1 MSIIIKSNR
10 KKDNPMSIELI
21 IGNSGRNFSG
31 GTSITI
37 QLLGYQQREMNL
49 AVLGSRFIPK
59 HFNTLNYF
67 QFLLLTRKKL
77 PNGKLRVFYA
87 RKNNEMIQGLFAK
100 YIFRSKIKIIFSSSA
115 QRNHTNFTKW
125 LMSKMDS
132 VVSTS
137 KKAGSYLIKEPDKV
151 ISHGIDLN
159 RFTLPEDKD
168 KAWKELGFPG
178 SIGIGIFGRVRYSK
192 GIDILVDAA
201 LKVLPKHPEATV
213 IICGEVQLED
223 QAYKNNMLRK
233 INDANLEKR
242 ILFLGRK
249 PFEDLPKLFQGM
261 SVVAALSRNEG
272 YGLTPLE
279 GMASGA
285 AVLTSSEG
293 VWDELVRDGIDGY
306 VVKTNDVLQ
315 TSERLNTLIEN
326 SSKTKIMGEN
336 AAKYISENF
345 SVEKEA
351 RQIIQHIRY
360 VQNI

>member
-1 MSIIIKSNR
+1 MLNLE
-10 KKDNPMSIELI
+10 NIELI

-37 QLLGYQQREMNL
+37 QLLDYQEKEMNL

-59 HFNTLNYF
+59 HFKTLNYL
-67 QFLLLTRKKL
+67 QFLMLTRKKL
-77 PNGKLRVFYA
+77 PNGKLRVFYT
-87 RKNNEMIQGLFAK
+87 RKNNEMIQGLIAK

-115 QRNHTNFTKW
+115 QRNHTKFTKW

-137 KKAGSYLIKEPDKV
+137 RKAGNYLIKEPDKI

-159 RFTLPEDKD
+159 RFSLPEDKD
-168 KAWKELGFPG
+168 KAWQALGFPG

-201 LKVLPKHPEATV
+201 LKVLPKHPKATV
-213 IICGEVQLED
+213 IICGEIQIED
-223 QAYKNNMLRK
+223 QTYKNNMLRK
-233 INDANLEKR
+233 ITDANLEDR
-242 ILFLGRK
+242 ILFLGKK

-326 SSKTKIMGEN
+326 SSKTKSMGEN

-351 RQIIQHIRY
+351 DQIIQHIRY
-360 VQNI
+360 VQSI

>member
-1 MSIIIKSNR
+1 MLNLE
-10 KKDNPMSIELI
+10 NIELI

-37 QLLGYQQREMNL
+37 QLLDYQEKEMNL

-59 HFNTLNYF
+59 HFKTLNYL
-67 QFLLLTRKKL
+67 QFLMLTRKKL
-77 PNGKLRVFYA
+77 PNGKLRVFYT
-87 RKNNEMIQGLFAK
+87 RKNNEMIQGLIAK

-115 QRNHTNFTKW
+115 QRNHTKFTKW

-137 KKAGSYLIKEPDKV
+137 RKAGNYLIKEPDKI

-159 RFTLPEDKD
+159 RFSLPEDKD
-168 KAWKELGFPG
+168 KAWQALGFPG

-201 LKVLPKHPEATV
+201 LKVLPKHPKATV
-213 IICGEVQLED
+213 IICGEIQIED
-223 QAYKNNMLRK
+223 QTYKNNMLRK
-233 INDANLEKR
+233 ITDANLEDR
-242 ILFLGRK
+242 ILFLGKK

-293 VWDELVRDGIDGY
+293 IWDELVRDGIDGY
-306 VVKTNDVLQ
+306 VVETNDVLQ

-326 SSKTKIMGEN
+326 SSKTKSMGEN

-351 RQIIQHIRY
+351 DQIIQHIRD

>member
-1 MSIIIKSNR
+1 MFDLK
-10 KKDNPMSIELI
+10 SIELI

-37 QLLGYQQREMNL
+37 QLLDYQEKEMNL
-49 AVLGSRFIPK
+49 AVLGSRFIPGHIK
-59 HFNTLNYF
+59 TLNYF
-67 QFLLLTRKKL
+67 QFLLLTRTKL
-77 PNGKLRVFYA
+77 PNGKLRVFYT
-87 RKNNEMIQGLFAK
+87 RKNNEMIQGLIAK

-115 QRNHTNFTKW
+115 QRSHTKFTKW

-132 VVSTS
+132 IVSTS
-137 KKAGSYLIKEPDKV
+137 KKAGSYLIKEPDKI

-168 KAWKELGFPG
+168 KAWQALGFPG
-178 SIGIGIFGRVRYSK
+178 SVGIGIFGRVRYSK

-201 LKVLPKHPEATV
+201 LEVLPKHPHATV
-213 IICGEVQLED
+213 IICGEIQLED
-223 QAYKNNMLRK
+223 QTYKNNMLRK
-233 INDANLEKR
+233 ITDANLEER
-242 ILFLGRK
+242 ILFLGKK
-249 PFEDLPKLFQGM
+249 PFEDLPRLFQGM
-261 SVVAALSRNEG
+261 TVVAALSRNEG

-326 SSKTKIMGEN
+326 SSKTKIMGKN
-336 AAKYISENF
+336 AAKYILENF

-351 RQIIQHIRY
+351 EQIIKHIRD
-360 VQNI
+360 VQNK

>member
-1 MSIIIKSNR
+1 MLNLKN
-10 KKDNPMSIELI
+10 IELI

-37 QLLGYQQREMNL
+37 QLLDYQEKEMNL

-59 HFNTLNYF
+59 HFKTLNYL
-67 QFLLLTRKKL
+67 QFLMLTRKKL
-77 PNGKLRVFYA
+77 PNGKLRVFYT
-87 RKNNEMIQGLFAK
+87 RKNNEMIQGLIAK

-115 QRNHTNFTKW
+115 QRNHTKFTKW

-137 KKAGSYLIKEPDKV
+137 RKAGNYLIKEPDKI

-159 RFTLPEDKD
+159 RFSLPEDKD
-168 KAWKELGFPG
+168 KAWQALGFPG

-201 LKVLPKHPEATV
+201 LKVLPKHPKATV
-213 IICGEVQLED
+213 IICGEIQIED
-223 QAYKNNMLRK
+223 QTYKNNMLRK
-233 INDANLEKR
+233 ITDANLEDR
-242 ILFLGRK
+242 ILFLGKK

-326 SSKTKIMGEN
+326 SSKTKSMGEN

-351 RQIIQHIRY
+351 DQIIQHIRH

>member
-1 MSIIIKSNR
+1 MFDLK
-10 KKDNPMSIELI
+10 SIELI

-37 QLLGYQQREMNL
+37 QLLDYQEKEMNL
-49 AVLGSRFIPK
+49 AVLGSRFIPGHIK
-59 HFNTLNYF
+59 TLNYF
-67 QFLLLTRKKL
+67 QFLLLTRTKL
-77 PNGKLRVFYA
+77 PNGKLRVFYT
-87 RKNNEMIQGLFAK
+87 RKNNEMIQGLIAK

-115 QRNHTNFTKW
+115 QRSHTKFTKW

-132 VVSTS
+132 IVSTS
-137 KKAGSYLIKEPDKV
+137 KKAGSYLIKEPDKI

-168 KAWKELGFPG
+168 KAWQALGFPG

-201 LKVLPKHPEATV
+201 LEVLPKHPQATV
-213 IICGEVQLED
+213 IICGEIQLED
-223 QAYKNNMLRK
+223 QTYKNNMLRK
-233 INDANLEKR
+233 ITDANLEER
-242 ILFLGRK
+242 ILFLGKK
-249 PFEDLPKLFQGM
+249 PFEDLPRLFQGM
-261 SVVAALSRNEG
+261 TVVAALSRNEG

-306 VVKTNDVLQ
+306 VVKTNDIQQ
-315 TSERLNTLIEN
+315 TTERLNTLIEN
-326 SSKTKIMGEN
+326 SSKTKIMGKN

-345 SVEKEA
+345 SVVKEA
-351 RQIIQHIRY
+351 EQIIKHIRD
-360 VQNI
+360 VQNR

>member
-1 MSIIIKSNR
+1 MFDLK
-10 KKDNPMSIELI
+10 SIELI

-37 QLLGYQQREMNL
+37 QLLDYQEKEMNL
-49 AVLGSRFIPK
+49 AVLGSRFIPGHIK
-59 HFNTLNYF
+59 TLNYF
-67 QFLLLTRKKL
+67 QFLLLTRTKL
-77 PNGKLRVFYA
+77 PNGKLRVFYT
-87 RKNNEMIQGLFAK
+87 RKNNEMIQGLIAK

-115 QRNHTNFTKW
+115 QRSHTKFTKW

-132 VVSTS
+132 IVSTS
-137 KKAGSYLIKEPDKV
+137 KKAGSYLIKEPDKI

-168 KAWKELGFPG
+168 KVWQALGFPG
-178 SIGIGIFGRVRYSK
+178 SVGIGIFGRVRYSK

-201 LKVLPKHPEATV
+201 LEVLPKHPHATV
-213 IICGEVQLED
+213 IICGEIQLED
-223 QAYKNNMLRK
+223 QTYKNNMLRK
-233 INDANLEKR
+233 ITDANLEER
-242 ILFLGRK
+242 ILFLGKK
-249 PFEDLPKLFQGM
+249 PFEDLPRLFQGM
-261 SVVAALSRNEG
+261 TVVAALSRNEG

-306 VVKTNDVLQ
+306 VVKTNDVHQ

-326 SSKTKIMGEN
+326 SSKTKIMGKN
-336 AAKYISENF
+336 AAKYILENF

-351 RQIIQHIRY
+351 KQIIQHIRD
-360 VQNI
+360 VQNK

>member
-1 MSIIIKSNR
+1 MFDLK
-10 KKDNPMSIELI
+10 SIELI

-37 QLLGYQQREMNL
+37 QLLDYQEKEMNL
-49 AVLGSRFIPK
+49 AVLGSRFIPGHIK
-59 HFNTLNYF
+59 TLNYF
-67 QFLLLTRKKL
+67 QFLLLTRTKL
-77 PNGKLRVFYA
+77 PNGKLRVFYT
-87 RKNNEMIQGLFAK
+87 RKNNEMIQGLIAK

-115 QRNHTNFTKW
+115 QRSHTKFTKW

-132 VVSTS
+132 IVSTS
-137 KKAGSYLIKEPDKV
+137 KKAGSYLIKEPDKI

-168 KAWKELGFPG
+168 KAWQALGFPG
-178 SIGIGIFGRVRYSK
+178 SVGIGIFGRVRYSK

-201 LKVLPKHPEATV
+201 LEVLPKHPHATV
-213 IICGEVQLED
+213 IICGEIQLED
-223 QAYKNNMLRK
+223 QTYKNNMLRK
-233 INDANLEKR
+233 ITDANLEER
-242 ILFLGRK
+242 ILFLGKK
-249 PFEDLPKLFQGM
+249 PFEDLPRLFQGM
-261 SVVAALSRNEG
+261 TVVAALSRNEG

-326 SSKTKIMGEN
+326 SSKTKIMGKN
-336 AAKYISENF
+336 AAKYILENF

-351 RQIIQHIRY
+351 EQIIQHIRD
-360 VQNI
+360 VQNK

>member
-1 MSIIIKSNR
+1 MSNLK
-10 KKDNPMSIELI
+10 SIELI

-37 QLLGYQQREMNL
+37 QLLDYQEKEMNL
-49 AVLGSRFIPK
+49 AVLGSRFIPCHIK
-59 HFNTLNYF
+59 TLNYF
-67 QFLLLTRKKL
+67 QFLLLTRTKL
-77 PNGKLRVFYA
+77 PNGKLRVFYT
-87 RKNNEMIQGLFAK
+87 RKNNEMIQGLIAK

-115 QRNHTNFTKW
+115 QRSHTKFTKW

-132 VVSTS
+132 IVSTS
-137 KKAGSYLIKEPDKV
+137 KKAGSYLIKEPDKI

-168 KAWKELGFPG
+168 KAWQALGFPG

-201 LKVLPKHPEATV
+201 LEVLPKHPQATV
-213 IICGEVQLED
+213 IICGEIQLED
-223 QAYKNNMLRK
+223 QTYKNNMLRK
-233 INDANLEKR
+233 ITDASLEER
-242 ILFLGRK
+242 ILFLGKK
-249 PFEDLPKLFQGM
+249 PFEDLPRLFQGM
-261 SVVAALSRNEG
+261 TVVAALSRNEG

-306 VVKTNDVLQ
+306 VVKTNDVHQ

-326 SSKTKIMGEN
+326 SSKTKIMGKN
-336 AAKYISENF
+336 AAKYILENF

-351 RQIIQHIRY
+351 EQIIKHIRD
-360 VQNI
+360 VQNK

>member
-1 MSIIIKSNR
+1 
-10 KKDNPMSIELI
+10 
-21 IGNSGRNFSG
+21 
-31 GTSITI
+31 
-37 QLLGYQQREMNL
+37 MNL
-49 AVLGSRFIPK
+49 AVLGSRFIPSHIK
-59 HFNTLNYF
+59 TLNYF
-67 QFLLLTRKKL
+67 QFLLLTRTKL
-77 PNGKLRVFYA
+77 PNGKLRVFYT
-87 RKNNEMIQGLFAK
+87 RKNNEMIQGLIAK

-115 QRNHTNFTKW
+115 QRSHTKFTKW

-132 VVSTS
+132 IVSTS
-137 KKAGSYLIKEPDKV
+137 KKAGSYLIKEPDKI

-168 KAWKELGFPG
+168 KAWQALGFPG

-201 LKVLPKHPEATV
+201 LEVLPKHPQATV
-213 IICGEVQLED
+213 IICGEIQLED
-223 QAYKNNMLRK
+223 QSYKNNMLRK
-233 INDANLEKR
+233 VTDANLEER
-242 ILFLGRK
+242 ILFLGKK
-249 PFEDLPKLFQGM
+249 PFEDLPRLFQGM
-261 SVVAALSRNEG
+261 TVVAALSRNEG

-306 VVKTNDVLQ
+306 VVKTNDVHQ

-326 SSKTKIMGEN
+326 SSKTKIMGKN
-336 AAKYISENF
+336 AAKYILENF

-351 RQIIQHIRY
+351 EQIIKHIRD
-360 VQNI
+360 VQNK

>member
-1 MSIIIKSNR
+1 MFELK
-10 KKDNPMSIELI
+10 SIELI

-37 QLLGYQQREMNL
+37 QLLDYQEKEMNL
-49 AVLGSRFIPK
+49 AVLGSRFIPGHIK
-59 HFNTLNYF
+59 TLNYF
-67 QFLLLTRKKL
+67 QFLLLTRTKL
-77 PNGKLRVFYA
+77 PNGKLRVFYT
-87 RKNNEMIQGLFAK
+87 RKNNEMIQGLIAK

-115 QRNHTNFTKW
+115 QRSHTKFTKW

-132 VVSTS
+132 IVSTS
-137 KKAGSYLIKEPDKV
+137 KKAGSYLIKEPDKI

-168 KAWKELGFPG
+168 KAWQALGFPG
-178 SIGIGIFGRVRYSK
+178 SVGIGIFGRVRYSK

-201 LKVLPKHPEATV
+201 LEVLPKHPHATV
-213 IICGEVQLED
+213 IICGEIQLED
-223 QAYKNNMLRK
+223 QTYKNNMLRK
-233 INDANLEKR
+233 ITDANLEER
-242 ILFLGRK
+242 ILFLGKK
-249 PFEDLPKLFQGM
+249 PFEDLPRLFQGM
-261 SVVAALSRNEG
+261 TVVAALSRNEG

-306 VVKTNDVLQ
+306 VVKTNDVHQ

-326 SSKTKIMGEN
+326 SSKTKIMGKN
-336 AAKYISENF
+336 AAKYILENF

-351 RQIIQHIRY
+351 KQIIQHIRD
-360 VQNI
+360 VQNK

>member
-1 MSIIIKSNR
+1 MFDLK
-10 KKDNPMSIELI
+10 SIELI

-37 QLLGYQQREMNL
+37 QLLDYQEKEMNL
-49 AVLGSRFIPK
+49 AVLGSRFIPGHIK
-59 HFNTLNYF
+59 TLNYF
-67 QFLLLTRKKL
+67 QFLLLTRTKL
-77 PNGKLRVFYA
+77 PNGKLRVFYT
-87 RKNNEMIQGLFAK
+87 RKNNEMIQGLIAK

-115 QRNHTNFTKW
+115 QRSHTKFTKW

-132 VVSTS
+132 IVSTS
-137 KKAGSYLIKEPDKV
+137 KKAGSYLIKEPDKI

-168 KAWKELGFPG
+168 KAWQALGFPG

-201 LKVLPKHPEATV
+201 LEVLPKHPQATV
-213 IICGEVQLED
+213 IICGEIQLED
-223 QAYKNNMLRK
+223 QTYKNNMLRK
-233 INDANLEKR
+233 ITDANLEER
-242 ILFLGRK
+242 ILFLGKK
-249 PFEDLPKLFQGM
+249 PFEDLPRLFQGM
-261 SVVAALSRNEG
+261 TVVAALSRNEG

-306 VVKTNDVLQ
+306 VVKTNDVHQ

-326 SSKTKIMGEN
+326 SSKTKIMGKN
-336 AAKYISENF
+336 AAKYILENF

-351 RQIIQHIRY
+351 KQIIQHIRD
-360 VQNI
+360 VQNK

>member
-1 MSIIIKSNR
+1 MTNLE
-10 KKDNPMSIELI
+10 SIELI

-37 QLLGYQQREMNL
+37 QLLDYQKKEINL
-49 AVLGSRFIPK
+49 AILGSRFIPK
-59 HFNTLNYF
+59 HFTTLNYL

-77 PNGKLRVFYA
+77 PSGKLRVFYT
-87 RKNNEMIQGLFAK
+87 RKNNEMIQGLIAK
-100 YIFRSKIKIIFSSSA
+100 YLFRSKIKIIFSSSA
-115 QRNHTNFTKW
+115 QRNHTKFTKW

-137 KKAGSYLIKEPDKV
+137 RKSGKYLDKEPDKI

-159 RFTLPEDKD
+159 RFSLPEDKD
-168 KAWKELGFPG
+168 KAWQALGFPG

-201 LKVLPKHPEATV
+201 LKVLPKHPKATV
-213 IICGEVQLED
+213 IICGEIQLED
-223 QAYKNNMLRK
+223 QTYKNNMLRK
-233 INDANLEKR
+233 ITDANLEKR
-242 ILFLGRK
+242 ILFLGKK

-306 VVKTNDVLQ
+306 VVKTNDVFQ

-351 RQIIQHIRY
+351 EQIIQHIRY

>member
-1 MSIIIKSNR
+1 VLNFE
-10 KKDNPMSIELI
+10 NIELI

-37 QLLGYQQREMNL
+37 QLLDYQEKEMNL
-49 AVLGSRFIPK
+49 AILGSRFIPK
-59 HFNTLNYF
+59 HFTTLNYL
-67 QFLLLTRKKL
+67 QFLLLTRTKL
-77 PNGKLRVFYA
+77 PNGKLRVFYT
-87 RKNNEMIQGLFAK
+87 RKNNEMIQGLIAK

-115 QRNHTNFTKW
+115 QRNHTKFTKW

-132 VVSTS
+132 IVSTS
-137 KKAGSYLIKEPDKV
+137 RKAGNYLNKEPDKI

-159 RFTLPEDKD
+159 RFSLPKDKD
-168 KAWKELGFPG
+168 KAWQALGFPG

-201 LKVLPKHPEATV
+201 LEVLPKHPKATV
-213 IICGEVQLED
+213 IICGEIQLED
-223 QAYKNNMLRK
+223 QTYKNNMLRK
-233 INDANLEKR
+233 ITDANLEKR
-242 ILFLGRK
+242 ILFLGKK

-293 VWDELVRDGIDGY
+293 VWDELIRDGIDGY

-315 TSERLNTLIEN
+315 TAERLNTLIEK

-336 AAKYISENF
+336 AAKYATENF

-351 RQIIQHIRY
+351 VQIIQHIRY

>member
-1 MSIIIKSNR
+1 MLNLE
-10 KKDNPMSIELI
+10 NIELI

-37 QLLGYQQREMNL
+37 QLLDYQEKEMNL

-59 HFNTLNYF
+59 HFKTLNYL
-67 QFLLLTRKKL
+67 QFLMLTRKKL
-77 PNGKLRVFYA
+77 PNGKLRVFYT
-87 RKNNEMIQGLFAK
+87 RKNNEMIQGLIAK

-115 QRNHTNFTKW
+115 QRNHTKFTKW

-137 KKAGSYLIKEPDKV
+137 RKAGNYLIKEPDKI

-159 RFTLPEDKD
+159 RFSLPEDKD
-168 KAWKELGFPG
+168 KAWQSLGFPG

-201 LKVLPKHPEATV
+201 LKVLPKHPKATV
-213 IICGEVQLED
+213 IICGEIQIED
-223 QAYKNNMLRK
+223 QTYKNNMLRK
-233 INDANLEKR
+233 ITDANLEDR
-242 ILFLGRK
+242 ILFLGKK

-293 VWDELVRDGIDGY
+293 IWDELVRDGIDGY

-326 SSKTKIMGEN
+326 SSKTKSMGEN

-351 RQIIQHIRY
+351 DQIIQHIRY

>member
-1 MSIIIKSNR
+1 MFDLK
-10 KKDNPMSIELI
+10 SIELI

-37 QLLGYQQREMNL
+37 QLLDYQEKEMNL
-49 AVLGSRFIPK
+49 AVLGSRFIPGHIK
-59 HFNTLNYF
+59 TLNYF
-67 QFLLLTRKKL
+67 QFLLLTRTKL
-77 PNGKLRVFYA
+77 PNGKLRVFYT
-87 RKNNEMIQGLFAK
+87 RKNNEMIQGLIAK

-115 QRNHTNFTKW
+115 QRSHTKFTKW

-132 VVSTS
+132 IVSTS
-137 KKAGSYLIKEPDKV
+137 KKAGSYLIKEPDKI

-168 KAWKELGFPG
+168 KAWQALGFPG
-178 SIGIGIFGRVRYSK
+178 SVGIGIFGRVRYSK

-201 LKVLPKHPEATV
+201 LEVLPKHPHATV
-213 IICGEVQLED
+213 IICGEIQLED
-223 QAYKNNMLRK
+223 QTYKNNMLRK
-233 INDANLEKR
+233 ITDANLEER
-242 ILFLGRK
+242 ILFLGKK
-249 PFEDLPKLFQGM
+249 PFEDLPRLFQGM
-261 SVVAALSRNEG
+261 TVVAALSRNEG

-306 VVKTNDVLQ
+306 VVKTNDVHQ

-326 SSKTKIMGEN
+326 SSKTKTMGKN
-336 AAKYISENF
+336 AAKYILENF

-351 RQIIQHIRY
+351 EQIIKHIRD
-360 VQNI
+360 VQNK

>member
-1 MSIIIKSNR
+1 MLNLE
-10 KKDNPMSIELI
+10 NIELI

-37 QLLGYQQREMNL
+37 QLLDYQEKEMNL

-59 HFNTLNYF
+59 HFKTLNYL
-67 QFLLLTRKKL
+67 QFLMLTRKKL
-77 PNGKLRVFYA
+77 PNGKLRVFYT
-87 RKNNEMIQGLFAK
+87 RKNNEMIQGLIAK

-115 QRNHTNFTKW
+115 QRNHTKFTKW

-137 KKAGSYLIKEPDKV
+137 RKAGNYLIKEPDKI

-159 RFTLPEDKD
+159 RFSLPEDKD
-168 KAWKELGFPG
+168 KAWQALGFPG

-201 LKVLPKHPEATV
+201 LKVLPKHPKATV
-213 IICGEVQLED
+213 IICGEIQIED
-223 QAYKNNMLRK
+223 QTYKNNMLRK
-233 INDANLEKR
+233 ITDANLEDR
-242 ILFLGRK
+242 ILFLGKK

-293 VWDELVRDGIDGY
+293 IWDELVRDGIDGY

-326 SSKTKIMGEN
+326 SSKTKSMGEN

-351 RQIIQHIRY
+351 DQIIQHIRD

>member
-1 MSIIIKSNR
+1 MLNLE
-10 KKDNPMSIELI
+10 NIELI

-37 QLLGYQQREMNL
+37 QLLDYQEKEMNL

-59 HFNTLNYF
+59 HFKTLNYL
-67 QFLLLTRKKL
+67 QFLMLTRKKL
-77 PNGKLRVFYA
+77 PNGKLRVFYT
-87 RKNNEMIQGLFAK
+87 RKNNEMIQGLIAK

-115 QRNHTNFTKW
+115 QRNHTKFTKW

-137 KKAGSYLIKEPDKV
+137 RKAGNYLIKEPDKI

-159 RFTLPEDKD
+159 RFSLPEDKD
-168 KAWKELGFPG
+168 KAWQALGFPG

-201 LKVLPKHPEATV
+201 LKVLPKHPKATV
-213 IICGEVQLED
+213 IICGEIQIED
-223 QAYKNNMLRK
+223 QTYKNNLLRK
-233 INDANLEKR
+233 ITDANLEDR
-242 ILFLGRK
+242 ILFLGKK

-293 VWDELVRDGIDGY
+293 IWDELVRDGIDGY

-326 SSKTKIMGEN
+326 SSKTKSMGEN

-351 RQIIQHIRY
+351 DQIIQHIRY

>member
-1 MSIIIKSNR
+1 MFNFKN
-10 KKDNPMSIELI
+10 IELI

-37 QLLGYQQREMNL
+37 QLLDYQEKAMNL
-49 AVLGSRFIPK
+49 AVLGSRFIPNHIK
-59 HFNTLNYF
+59 TLNYF
-67 QFLLLTRKKL
+67 QFLLLTRTKL
-77 PNGKLRVFYA
+77 PNGKLRVFYT
-87 RKNNEMIQGLFAK
+87 RKNNEMIQGLIAK

-115 QRNHTNFTKW
+115 QRSHTKFTKW

-132 VVSTS
+132 IVSTS
-137 KKAGSYLIKEPDKV
+137 KKAGSYLIKEPDKI

-168 KAWKELGFPG
+168 KAWRALGFPG

-201 LKVLPKHPEATV
+201 LEVLPKHPQATV
-213 IICGEVQLED
+213 IICGEIQLED
-223 QAYKNNMLRK
+223 QTYKNNMLRK
-233 INDANLEKR
+233 ITDANLEER
-242 ILFLGRK
+242 ILFLGKK
-249 PFEDLPKLFQGM
+249 PFEDLPNLFQGM
-261 SVVAALSRNEG
+261 TVVAALSRNEG

-306 VVKTNDVLQ
+306 VVKTNDIQQ
-315 TSERLNTLIEN
+315 TTDRLNTLIEN
-326 SSKTKIMGEN
+326 SSKTKIMGKN

-345 SVEKEA
+345 SIEKEA
-351 RQIIQHIRY
+351 EQIIQHIKD

>member
-1 MSIIIKSNR
+1 MLNLE
-10 KKDNPMSIELI
+10 NIELI

-37 QLLGYQQREMNL
+37 QLLDYQEKEMNL

-59 HFNTLNYF
+59 HFKTLNYL
-67 QFLLLTRKKL
+67 QFLMLTRKKL
-77 PNGKLRVFYA
+77 PNGKLRVFYT
-87 RKNNEMIQGLFAK
+87 RKNNEMIQGLIAK

-115 QRNHTNFTKW
+115 QRNHTKFTKW

-137 KKAGSYLIKEPDKV
+137 RKAGNYLIKEPDKI

-159 RFTLPEDKD
+159 RFSLPEDKD
-168 KAWKELGFPG
+168 KAWQALGFPG

-201 LKVLPKHPEATV
+201 LKVLPKHPKATV
-213 IICGEVQLED
+213 IICGEIQIED
-223 QAYKNNMLRK
+223 QTYKNNMLRK
-233 INDANLEKR
+233 ITDANLEDR
-242 ILFLGRK
+242 ILFLGKK

-293 VWDELVRDGIDGY
+293 IWDELVRDGIDGY

-326 SSKTKIMGEN
+326 SSKTKSMGEN

-351 RQIIQHIRY
+351 DQIIQHIRY

>member
-1 MSIIIKSNR
+1 MFNFKN
-10 KKDNPMSIELI
+10 IELI

-37 QLLGYQQREMNL
+37 QLLDYQEKEMNL

-59 HFNTLNYF
+59 HIKTLNYF
-67 QFLLLTRKKL
+67 QFLLLTRTKL
-77 PNGKLRVFYA
+77 PNGKLRVFYT
-87 RKNNEMIQGLFAK
+87 RKNNEMIQGLIAK

-115 QRNHTNFTKW
+115 QRSHTKFTKW

-132 VVSTS
+132 IVSTS
-137 KKAGSYLIKEPDKV
+137 KKAGSYLIKEPNKI

-159 RFTLPEDKD
+159 RFTPPEDKD
-168 KAWKELGFPG
+168 KAWQALGFPG

-192 GIDILVDAA
+192 GIDILVDSA
-201 LKVLPKHPEATV
+201 LEVLPKHPLATV
-213 IICGEVQLED
+213 IICGEIQLED

-233 INDANLEKR
+233 ITDANLEER
-242 ILFLGRK
+242 ILFLGKK

-261 SVVAALSRNEG
+261 TVVAALSRNEG

-293 VWDELVRDGIDGY
+293 VWDELVRDDIDGY
-306 VVKTNDVLQ
+306 VVKTNDVHQ
-315 TSERLNTLIEN
+315 TAERLNTLIEN
-326 SSKTKIMGEN
+326 SSKTKIMGKN
-336 AAKYISENF
+336 AAKYILENF

-351 RQIIQHIRY
+351 EQIIQHIRD

>member
-1 MSIIIKSNR
+1 MPSLKN
-10 KKDNPMSIELI
+10 IELI

-37 QLLGYQQREMNL
+37 QLLGYQVKEINL
-49 AVLGSRFIPK
+49 AVLGSRFIPTQYK
-59 HFNTLNYF
+59 TINYL
-67 QFLLLTRKKL
+67 QFLSLTRRKL
-77 PNGKLRVFYA
+77 PNGKPRVFYT
-87 RKNNEMIQGLFAK
+87 RKNNEMIQGLLAK
-100 YIFRSKIKIIFSSSA
+100 YIFGAKIKIIFSSSA
-115 QRNHTNFTKW
+115 QRDHTKFTKW

-132 VVSTS
+132 IVSTS
-137 KKAGSYLIKEPDKV
+137 RKAGNYLNKEPDKI

-159 RFTLPEDKD
+159 RFSPPKDKD
-168 KAWKELGFPG
+168 KAWQILGFPG

-201 LKVLPKHPEATV
+201 LEVLPKHPRATV
-213 IICGEVQLED
+213 IICGEVQIED
-223 QAYKNNMLRK
+223 QSYKNNMLRK
-233 INDANLEKR
+233 ITDANLEDR
-242 ILFLGRK
+242 ILFLGKK

-306 VVKTNDVLQ
+306 VVKTDDVFQ
-315 TSERLNTLIEN
+315 TAERLNTLIEN

-336 AAKYISENF
+336 AAKYILENF
-345 SVEKEA
+345 SIEREA
-351 RQIIQHIRY
+351 KQIIQHIRD

>member
-1 MSIIIKSNR
+1 MPSLKN
-10 KKDNPMSIELI
+10 IELI

-37 QLLGYQQREMNL
+37 QLLGYQVKEINL
-49 AVLGSRFIPK
+49 AVLGSRFIPTQYK
-59 HFNTLNYF
+59 TINYL
-67 QFLLLTRKKL
+67 QFLSLTRRKL
-77 PNGKLRVFYA
+77 PNGKPRVFYT
-87 RKNNEMIQGLFAK
+87 RKNNEMIQGLIAK
-100 YIFRSKIKIIFSSSA
+100 YIFGAKIKIIFSSSA
-115 QRNHTNFTKW
+115 QRDHTKFTKW

-132 VVSTS
+132 IVSTS
-137 KKAGSYLIKEPDKV
+137 RKAGNYLNKEPDKI

-159 RFTLPEDKD
+159 RFSPPKDKD
-168 KAWKELGFPG
+168 KAWQILGFPG

-192 GIDILVDAA
+192 GIDSLVDAA
-201 LKVLPKHPEATV
+201 LEVLPKHPRATV
-213 IICGEVQLED
+213 IICGEVQIED
-223 QAYKNNMLRK
+223 QSYKNNMLRK
-233 INDANLEKR
+233 ITDANLEDR
-242 ILFLGRK
+242 ILFLGKK

-261 SVVAALSRNEG
+261 SVVTALSRNEG

-306 VVKTNDVLQ
+306 VVKTNDVFQ
-315 TSERLNTLIEN
+315 TAERLNTLIEN

-336 AAKYISENF
+336 AAKYILENF

-351 RQIIQHIRY
+351 KQIIQHIRD

>member
-1 MSIIIKSNR
+1 VLNLE
-10 KKDNPMSIELI
+10 NIELI

-37 QLLGYQQREMNL
+37 QLLDYQEKEMNL

-59 HFNTLNYF
+59 HFKTLNYL
-67 QFLLLTRKKL
+67 QFLMLTRKKL
-77 PNGKLRVFYA
+77 PNGKLRVFYT
-87 RKNNEMIQGLFAK
+87 RKNNEMIQGLIAK

-115 QRNHTNFTKW
+115 QRNHTKFTKW

-137 KKAGSYLIKEPDKV
+137 RKAGNYLIKEPDKI

-159 RFTLPEDKD
+159 RFSLPEDKD
-168 KAWKELGFPG
+168 KAWQALGFPG

-201 LKVLPKHPEATV
+201 LKVLPKHPKATV
-213 IICGEVQLED
+213 IICGEIQIED
-223 QAYKNNMLRK
+223 QTYKNNMLRK
-233 INDANLEKR
+233 ITDANLEDR
-242 ILFLGRK
+242 ILFLGKK

-293 VWDELVRDGIDGY
+293 IWDELVRDGIDGY

-326 SSKTKIMGEN
+326 SSKTKSMGEN

-351 RQIIQHIRY
+351 DQIIQHIRY

>member
-1 MSIIIKSNR
+1 MFDLK
-10 KKDNPMSIELI
+10 SIELI

-37 QLLGYQQREMNL
+37 QLLDYQEKEMNL
-49 AVLGSRFIPK
+49 AVLGSRFIPGHIK
-59 HFNTLNYF
+59 TLNYF
-67 QFLLLTRKKL
+67 QFLLLTRTKL
-77 PNGKLRVFYA
+77 PNGKLRVFYT
-87 RKNNEMIQGLFAK
+87 RKNNEMIQGLIAK

-115 QRNHTNFTKW
+115 QRSHTKFTKW

-132 VVSTS
+132 IVSTS
-137 KKAGSYLIKEPDKV
+137 KKAGSYLIKKPDKI

-168 KAWKELGFPG
+168 KAWQALGFPG
-178 SIGIGIFGRVRYSK
+178 SVGIGIFGRVRYSK

-201 LKVLPKHPEATV
+201 LEVLPKHPHATV
-213 IICGEVQLED
+213 IICGEIQLED
-223 QAYKNNMLRK
+223 QTYKNNMLRK
-233 INDANLEKR
+233 ITDANLEER
-242 ILFLGRK
+242 ILFLGKK
-249 PFEDLPKLFQGM
+249 PFEDLPRLFQGM
-261 SVVAALSRNEG
+261 TVVAALSRNEG

-306 VVKTNDVLQ
+306 VVKTNDVHQ

-326 SSKTKIMGEN
+326 SSKTKIMGKN
-336 AAKYISENF
+336 AAKYILENF

-351 RQIIQHIRY
+351 KQIIQHIRD
-360 VQNI
+360 VQNK